1 MMQIHEFLLDFQLF
15 EKIKNPFGN
24 YHIQGVEEIIRVT
37 KNLLKSV

>member
-15 EKIKNPFGN
+15 KKKQKPLRENRT
-24 YHIQGVEEIIRVT
+24 QGVEEIIRVT